1 MDDLLELGI
10 FFWFK
15 LIDSHLLKPTY
26 KIFNL
31 FMDEKSFKN
40 LDFAYITAVLIIISW
55 QYPTFSEIFE
65 LKVTK

>member
-1 MDDLLELGI
+1 MAICSNLLWI
-10 FFWFK
+10 YF
-15 LIDSHLLKPTY
+15 SY

-40 LDFAYITAVLIIISW
+40 LDFAYITAVIIIISW

>member
-1 MDDLLELGI
+1 
-10 FFWFK
+10 
-15 LIDSHLLKPTY
+15 
-26 KIFNL
+26 
-31 FMDEKSFKN
+31 MDEKSFKD